1 MRKFLLL
8 FFLPFIGFSQGNKL
22 DQQNGFN
29 VYIFETPPNGY
40 KDLTLEIDEGNVKL
54 YSLDKDPIII
64 ASVEFEYVHIS
75 FFKNKLSAIAM
86 RTKNGNGAR
95 FLQSLKEAYGQPIK
109 PKANKENY
117 EWSTAKLQLIY
128 EINPSGKDATI
139 SFYNKT
145 LYKK

>member
-1 MRKFLLL
+1 MKKIILLIL
-8 FFLPFIGFSQGNKL
+8 LPFIGFSQANKL

-40 KDLTLEIDEGNVKL
+40 RDLMLEIDEANTKL

-64 ASVEFEYVHIS
+64 ASVEFEYVRIT

-86 RTKNGNGAR
+86 QTKGGYGPR
-95 FLQSLKEAYGQPIK
+95 FLQSLKEAYGQPVK
-109 PKANKENY
+109 PKPNKETY
-117 EWSTAKLQLIY
+117 EWNGTRLHMIY
-128 EINPSGKDATI
+128 EANPSGKDATI

>member
-1 MRKFLLL
+1 MGLA
-8 FFLPFIGFSQGNKL
+8 QGNKL

-40 KDLTLEIDEGNVKL
+40 RNLMLEIDEGNAKL

-64 ASVEFEYVHIS
+64 ASVEFEYVRIT

-86 RTKNGNGAR
+86 QTKGGNGAR
-95 FLQSLKEAYGQPIK
+95 FLQSLKEAYGQPTK
-109 PKANKENY
+109 PKPNKENY
-117 EWSTAKLQLIY
+117 EWVSPKLHLIY
-128 EINPSGKDATI
+128 ETNPSGKDATI
-139 SFYNKT
+139 SFYNKS